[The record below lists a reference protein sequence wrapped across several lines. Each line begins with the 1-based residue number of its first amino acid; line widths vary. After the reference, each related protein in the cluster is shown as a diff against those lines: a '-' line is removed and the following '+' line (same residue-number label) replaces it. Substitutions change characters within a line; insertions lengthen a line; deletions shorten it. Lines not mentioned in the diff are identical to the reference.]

1 MGVVYSGI
9 VGQHVL
15 PSIRAAT
22 RSLDIVS
29 PYLSPEYAQLLSSK
43 AEQGVIVRLI
53 TSDWNGHRHQQ
64 ALRMLKQ
71 PTSRYVLDS
80 RFWRYLIL
88 AIMLGISGAALRG
101 YGGLVLLSFCLV
113 ALVAGLAKNLI
124 RQQVS
129 TTPLFVKVVPATQ
142 LVHVKLYVVDQQL
155 AFTGSANLTYSRMNR
170 NIERIEMKTMPSEVQ
185 TEIGFEHSGSHYR
198 ESSGMLV

>member
-1 MGVVYSGI
+1 
-9 VGQHVL
+9 
-15 PSIRAAT
+15 
-22 RSLDIVS
+22 
-29 PYLSPEYAQLLSSK
+29 
-43 AEQGVIVRLI
+43 
-53 TSDWNGHRHQQ
+53 
-64 ALRMLKQ
+64 MLKQ